1 MKIGIVINASWNIYN
16 FRTGLIQSFIKS
28 NHEVVAIA
36 PADGYS
42 ERLKDLGCKFVAVD
56 VDSKGSNPF
65 NDLALVWKL
74 YTIYQREELDVVL
87 HYTIKPNIYG
97 SLAAKLAG
105 IPCINNVTG
114 LGTVFIRH
122 NLTAKIAHHLYRWAF
137 NFPETVFFQ
146 NEDDRRLF
154 VEKKLVRPEI
164 TDVLPGSGVDLT
176 RFAPSEFKKNDVFT
190 FLVISRVLYDKGIL
204 EYIEAIRRLRAQGV
218 RAKFQLLGK
227 IETERGLGVPRE
239 QISEWVREGLIEYLG
254 TVSDVIPVIER
265 ADCVIL
271 PSYREGTPRTLLE
284 AASLGKPIIA
294 TDVPGCRDT
303 VEHGFN
309 GFLCKVKDP
318 QDLADKM
325 RQIMHLS
332 DHKLRQMGSN
342 SRQLAVERFDQNI
355 VIGKYERALYSLLG
369 TPELAA
375 A

>member
-1 MKIGIVINASWNIYN
+1 MKIGIVINTSWNVYN
-16 FRTGLIQSFIKS
+16 FRSGLIQSFIKS

-36 PADGYS
+36 PEDGYA
-42 ERLKDLGCKFVAVD
+42 EKLKDLGCKFVGVE

-65 NDLALVWKL
+65 NDLGLIWKL
-74 YTIYQREELDVVL
+74 YTIYRREKLDVVL

-97 SLAAKLAG
+97 SIAAKMLG
-105 IPCINNVTG
+105 IPSINNVTG

-122 NLTAKIAHHLYRWAF
+122 NLTSKIAHHLYRWAF

-146 NEDDRRLF
+146 NEDDRKLF
-154 VEKKLVRPEI
+154 VERKLVRPEI
-164 TDVLPGSGVDLT
+164 ADVLPGSGIDLS
-176 RFAPSEFKKNDVFT
+176 RFLPTEFKKNATFT

-204 EYIEAIRRLRAQGV
+204 EYIDAIRLLRAQGI

-239 QISEWVREGLIEYLG
+239 QINAWVKEGLIEYLG
-254 TVSDVIPVIER
+254 TVSDVIPVIQL

-325 RQIMHLS
+325 KQIMHVG
-332 DHKLRQMGSN
+332 DTTLRQMGTN

-355 VIGKYERALYSLLG
+355 VIGKYQRALYSLIG
-369 TPELAA
+369 APELAA

>member
-1 MKIGIVINASWNIYN
+1 MKIGIVINTSWNVYN
-16 FRTGLIQSFIKS
+16 FRSGLIQSFLKS

-36 PADGYS
+36 PEDGFAVK
-42 ERLKDLGCKFVAVD
+42 LQDLGCKFVAVD
-56 VDSKGSNPF
+56 VDSKGSNPVK
-65 NDLALVWKL
+65 DATLIWKL
-74 YTIYQREELDVVL
+74 YQIYRREKLDVVL

-97 SLAAKLAG
+97 SIAAKMLG

-114 LGTVFIRH
+114 LGTVFIRQ

-137 NFPETVFFQ
+137 QFPETVFFQ
-146 NEDDRRLF
+146 NEDDRKLF
-154 VEKKLVRPEI
+154 LEKGLVRPEI
-164 TDVLPGSGVDLT
+164 TDVLPGSGVDLA
-176 RFAPSEFKKNDVFT
+176 RFRPSEFKKNKTFT

-204 EYIEAIRRLRAQGV
+204 EYIDAIRLLRAQGID
-218 RAKFQLLGK
+218 AKFQLLGK
-227 IETERGLGVPRE
+227 IETERGLGVPRK
-239 QISEWVREGLIEYLG
+239 QIDGWVAEGLIEYLG
-254 TVSDVIPVIER
+254 TVNDVIPVIQR

-325 RQIMHLS
+325 KQIMHLG
-332 DHKLRQMGSN
+332 DTTLRQMGTN

-355 VIGKYERALYSLLG
+355 VINKYQRALYSLIG
-369 TPELAA
+369 APELAA

>member
-97 SLAAKLAG
+97 SIAAKLAG
-105 IPCINNVTG
+105 IPSINNVTG

-146 NEDDRRLF
+146 NEDDRKLF
-154 VEKKLVRPEI
+154 VDKKLVRPEI

-332 DHKLRQMGSN
+332 DHRLRQMGSN

-355 VIGKYERALYSLLG
+355 VIGKYQRALYSLLG
-369 TPELAA
+369 APELAA

>member
-1 MKIGIVINASWNIYN
+1 MKIGIVINTSWNVYN
-16 FRTGLIQSFIKS
+16 FRSGLIQSFIKS

-36 PADGYS
+36 PEDGYA
-42 ERLKDLGCKFVAVD
+42 EKLKDLGCKFVGVE

-65 NDLALVWKL
+65 NDLGLIWKL
-74 YTIYQREELDVVL
+74 YTIYRREKLDVVL

-97 SLAAKLAG
+97 SIAAKMLG
-105 IPCINNVTG
+105 IPSINNVTG

-122 NLTAKIAHHLYRWAF
+122 NLTSKIAHHLYRWAF

-146 NEDDRRLF
+146 NEDDRKLF
-154 VEKKLVRPEI
+154 VERKLVRPEI
-164 TDVLPGSGVDLT
+164 ADVLPGSGIDLS
-176 RFAPSEFKKNDVFT
+176 RFLPTEFKKNATFT

-204 EYIEAIRRLRAQGV
+204 EYIDAIRLLRAQGI

-239 QISEWVREGLIEYLG
+239 QINAWVKEGLIEYLG
-254 TVSDVIPVIER
+254 TVSDVIPVIQL

-325 RQIMHLS
+325 KQMMHVG
-332 DHKLRQMGSN
+332 DTTLRQMGTN

-355 VIGKYERALYSLLG
+355 VIGKYQRALYSLIG
-369 TPELAA
+369 APELAA

>member
-1 MKIGIVINASWNIYN
+1 
-16 FRTGLIQSFIKS
+16 
-28 NHEVVAIA
+28 
-36 PADGYS
+36 
-42 ERLKDLGCKFVAVD
+42 VAVD

-97 SLAAKLAG
+97 SIAAKLAG
-105 IPCINNVTG
+105 IPSINNVTG

-146 NEDDRRLF
+146 NEDDRKLF
-154 VEKKLVRPEI
+154 VDKKLVRPEI

-227 IETERGLGVPRE
+227 IETARGLGVPRE

-332 DHKLRQMGSN
+332 DHRLRQMGSN

-355 VIGKYERALYSLLG
+355 VIGKYQRALYSLLG
-369 TPELAA
+369 APELAA